1 MKLNSRSERFER
13 SIGSGALVG
22 SYAGV
27 VGGGEEEPMRVD
39 GEEMLSWLA
48 RLDVRR
54 VVALLTMR
62 EEVLGLRKC
71 RREATVSRLWL
82 MLRSRK
88 LPKLDETVES
98 RFRFLLA

>member
-1 MKLNSRSERFER
+1 MVTSW
-13 SIGSGALVG
+13 
-22 SYAGV
+22 AGV
-27 VGGGEEEPMRVD
+27 IGGGEEEPMRVD

-48 RLDVRR
+48 RLEARR
-54 VVALLTMR
+54 VVALLAMR

-71 RREATVSRLWL
+71 RREVTVSRLWL

-88 LPKLDETVES
+88 LPKLDEIVES

>member
-1 MKLNSRSERFER
+1 MVTSW
-13 SIGSGALVG
+13 
-22 SYAGV
+22 AGV
-27 VGGGEEEPMRVD
+27 IGGGQEEPMRVD

-48 RLDVRR
+48 RLEARR
-54 VVALLTMR
+54 VVALLAMR

-71 RREATVSRLWL
+71 RREVTVSRLWL

-88 LPKLDETVES
+88 LPKLDEIVES